1 MEDLSRIYQEN
12 LNDIVT
18 AMQESELYQ
27 QFLEEEDEVLYK
39 SLHEAY
45 EPYIAQMYNKVAAN
59 HPLQLLAFEKAL
71 LDPVFE
77 GLFLPKILGYAVLRG
92 EIDTKTY
99 RYFRPQD
106 HFRDILLAI
115 CQSSNFEFLKKR
127 IGQTIQVGF
136 ALSSDIWITNLID
149 AVTNKRVRYFLLA
162 QKNDKFRDTIERET
176 AYKRYSMQFKNDNFF
191 SAVFPSTF
199 AELKTTYPAL
209 RNFLK
214 QRIKR
219 GGDNSAIVKDLTIF
233 IQNPAFRGTQE
244 HLEVMTQMGNFFE
257 LADHDKQI
265 LTKELNDARKTVPNL
280 DEKYLSFLKELYH
293 EGFPIEIECD
303 TRISLLLDMD
313 TKDLLSKYYSLLTMV
328 HLKGFAADESI
339 EAVKVF
345 CSQYEG
351 LAPVNECVR
360 RMIFGYIKRNMT
372 NMNARGYADYFELS
386 KIFSQYMRA
395 FGNQQFNQ
403 DIEHLSM
410 SYVKTLM
417 TTYTDKRGSDYQG
430 IKRFVSSSFIDFG
443 FLNKKEVE
451 EMFKTRRKR
460 KEEK

>member
-12 LNDIVT
+12 LNDIVN

-27 QFLEEEDEVLYK
+27 QFLEEEDEALYK

-45 EPYIAQMYNKVAAN
+45 EPYISQIYNKVAAN
-59 HPLQLLAFEKAL
+59 NPLQLLAFEKAL
-71 LDPVFE
+71 LSSALE

-92 EIDTKTY
+92 EIDNKTY
-99 RYFRPQD
+99 RYYRPQD

-127 IGQTIQVGF
+127 IGQTVQVGF
-136 ALSSDIWITNLID
+136 ALSSDIWITNLMD
-149 AVTNKRVRYFLLA
+149 AVTNKRVRYYLLA
-162 QKNDKFRDTIERET
+162 QKNEKFRDVIERET
-176 AYKRYSMQFKNDNFF
+176 AYKRYAMQFKNENFF
-191 SAVFPSTF
+191 SAVFPSNF
-199 AELKTTYPAL
+199 PELKTTYPAL
-209 RNFLK
+209 RNFLR

-219 GGDNSAIVKDLTIF
+219 GGDNAAIVKDLTIF
-233 IQNPAFRGTQE
+233 IQNPEFRGTQE

-257 LADHDKQI
+257 LNAEAKQT
-265 LTKELNDARKTVPNL
+265 LTKEFNDARKNVPNF
-280 DEKYLSFLKELYH
+280 DEKYLSFLKELYY
-293 EGFPIEIECD
+293 EGFPIDIPCD
-303 TRISLLLDMD
+303 TRMSLILDMSI
-313 TKDLLSKYYSLLTMV
+313 KDLLSRYYSLLTTV
-328 HLKGFAADESI
+328 HLKGFSADESI

-345 CSQYEG
+345 CSNFEG

-360 RMIFGYIKRNMT
+360 RMTFGYVKRNMT
-372 NMNARGYADYFELS
+372 NINVRGYADYFELS
-386 KIFSQYMRA
+386 KTFNQYMRA

-410 SYVKTLM
+410 DYVKNLM

-430 IKRFVSSSFIDFG
+430 IKRFISSSFIDFG
-443 FLNKKEVE
+443 FLDKKEVE
-451 EMFKTRRKR
+451 EMFKTRRKK